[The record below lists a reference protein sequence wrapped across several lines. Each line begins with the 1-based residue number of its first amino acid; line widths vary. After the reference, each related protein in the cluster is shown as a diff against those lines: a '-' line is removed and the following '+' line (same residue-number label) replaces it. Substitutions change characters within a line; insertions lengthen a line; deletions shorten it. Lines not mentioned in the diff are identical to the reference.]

1 MTQTLHPRMRVLAPR
16 AFGRP
21 GKAPATVLAVEDRY
35 VTVIDDDGNRMAAR
49 RRDIEVDGQAEA
61 DAGHAAL
68 MDPHAA
74 DPRHDS
80 DFWED

>member
-61 DAGHAAL
+61 DADHAAHL
-68 MDPHAA
+68 DRFID
-74 DPRHDS
+74 DPRYDNG
-80 DFWED
+80 FWEE